1 MSRRTI
7 STKYRKTT
15 GKEELQIEVY
25 YSLGGWNNF
34 NATNEPR
41 GYWLSISP
49 VERDEQTHM
58 LAFTLGR
65 GRKKFL
71 NETRVDRKGGKA
83 EQEAIR
89 LAALYEAELLQ
100 VVCREENLEL
110 AS

>member
-1 MSRRTI
+1 MSKRTI

-15 GKEELQIEVY
+15 GKEELKIEVY
-25 YSLGGWNNF
+25 YSLGGWNIF
-34 NATNEPR
+34 NGLQEPR
-41 GYWLSISP
+41 GYWMAVSP
-49 VERDEQTHM
+49 VEREDNVES
-58 LAFTLGR
+58 FFIGR
-65 GRKKFL
+65 GQRKFL

-89 LAALYEAELLQ
+89 LAALHEEELLQ

>member
-1 MSRRTI
+1 MSKRTI

-15 GKEELQIEVY
+15 GKEELKIEVY
-25 YSLGGWNNF
+25 YSLGGWNMF
-34 NATNEPR
+34 NGSQEAR
-41 GYWLSISP
+41 GYWMSVSP
-49 VERDEQTHM
+49 VEREDNMES
-58 LAFTLGR
+58 FIIGR
-65 GRKKFL
+65 GRRKFL

-89 LAALYEAELLQ
+89 LAALHEAELLQ

>member
-1 MSRRTI
+1 MSKRTI

-15 GKEELQIEVY
+15 GKEELKIESY
-25 YSLGGWNNF
+25 YSLGGWNMF
-34 NATNEPR
+34 NESQEPR

-49 VERDEQTHM
+49 VERKDHM
-58 LAFTLGR
+58 ESFILGR

-89 LAALYEAELLQ
+89 LAALHEEELLQ
-100 VVCREENLEL
+100 IVCREENLEL